1 MNKIKFKSYKRKS
14 GSLVA
19 FSLKK
24 DFPIKIKRIFFIS
37 GKKNFVR
44 GNHAHKKC
52 SQFVFPVLGRIEVN
66 YVTKKENKTIL
77 LNSKKNEGYLLKPKT
92 WCKIKF
98 LTQNAI
104 LLVACDMEYDF
115 NDYIENFSDFLK
127 IIKKK

>member
-127 IIKKK
+127 LIKKK

>member
-66 YVTKKENKTIL
+66 YVTKKEIQIL
-77 LNSKKNEGYLLKPKT
+77 QKEERYSNP
-92 WCKIKF
+92 F
-98 LTQNAI
+98 
-104 LLVACDMEYDF
+104 F
-115 NDYIENFSDFLK
+115 N
-127 IIKKK
+127 